1 MKVGDLIRFKST
13 RVVGMIILPTLP
25 TVNDQEW
32 VSVVCSKNDS
42 RGYRIVITDF
52 LLEYLK
58 NCAEVINESR

>member
-13 RVVGMIILPTLP
+13 RAVGMIILPTLP

-42 RGYRIVITDF
+42 RGYRFVITDF